1 MRPDDAPY
9 TLSQLEAT
17 ERTELFEKLAE
28 RDPSAAA
35 NLLETLPDAQGTE
48 ILSNLA
54 PPSAARI
61 VEQMDSDVSV
71 DMLDGLEQA
80 DAENILAELDTE
92 QSADVRR
99 LLEHPKNVA
108 GGLMIT
114 EFLAYSTERSVTDVI
129 EDLRR
134 NGAAYREY
142 EVRYI
147 YALDEQR
154 RFAGHVSVREL
165 LLSPHGR
172 RLNDVGTKH
181 VSTVRVDMPID
192 ALENL
197 LDRAEHVALP
207 VIDEEGRMCGVV
219 TRAAVQEALKEQRA
233 EDLLKFGGIIGG
245 EELRTMPT
253 MQRSVRRL
261 AFLLPNVLLSYLA
274 VSVIAM
280 YESLIARLTALAVVL
295 PMVANLTGAAGNQAV
310 AVSIREL
317 TLNVVK
323 PKDVLRVWRREVL
336 LGLTNGAVLGA
347 ILAALTAVTRGD
359 NHIAVTVGCACVVA
373 SLVAVLLGSALPLL
387 LKRLGVDPAMLSSPI
402 LTTLTDMT
410 SFFLTLHFA
419 VLLFGSGL

>member
-1 MRPDDAPY
+1 LRPNDAPY
-9 TLSQLEAT
+9 ALSQLEPAQ
-17 ERTELFEKLAE
+17 RTELFEELAE

-35 NLLETLPDAQGTE
+35 NLLETLPDAQGSE
-48 ILSNLA
+48 ILSNLP

-71 DMLDGLEQA
+71 DMLDGLKEA
-80 DAENILAELDTE
+80 DAESILAALDRE

-99 LLEHPKNVA
+99 MLEYPEDVA
-108 GGLMIT
+108 GGLMIS
-114 EFLAYSTERSVTDVI
+114 EFLAYATDRSVTDVI

-134 NGAAYREY
+134 NAAAYREY

-172 RLNDVGTKH
+172 RLCDVGTKH
-181 VSTVRVDMPID
+181 VSTVRVDTPIQE
-192 ALENL
+192 LENL

-207 VIDEEGRMCGVV
+207 VLDADGYMCGVI
-219 TRAAVQEALKEQRA
+219 TRAAVQEALKEKGA
-233 EDLLKFGGIIGG
+233 ADLLKFGGIIGG

-253 MQRSVRRL
+253 LQRSVRRL
-261 AFLLPNVLLSYLA
+261 AFLLPNVLLSYAA
-274 VSVIAM
+274 VSVIAV

-336 LGLTNGAVLGA
+336 LGLTNGVVLGT
-347 ILAALTAVTRGD
+347 LLMALTAFTRGD
-359 NHIAVTVGCACVVA
+359 YHIAVTVGCACVVA

-387 LKRLGVDPAMLSSPI
+387 LKRVGVDPAMLSSPI

-419 VLLFGSGL
+419 VLFFGPGL